1 MNLVTI
7 TEAATILKVHPNT
20 IRNLIRDGY
29 ITPIRIGERVI
40 RIDMNALTGSNQ

>member
-20 IRNLIRDGY
+20 IRNLINNGT
-29 ITPIRIGERVI
+29 ITPIRIGERII
-40 RIDMNALTGSNQ
+40 RININQITGSN